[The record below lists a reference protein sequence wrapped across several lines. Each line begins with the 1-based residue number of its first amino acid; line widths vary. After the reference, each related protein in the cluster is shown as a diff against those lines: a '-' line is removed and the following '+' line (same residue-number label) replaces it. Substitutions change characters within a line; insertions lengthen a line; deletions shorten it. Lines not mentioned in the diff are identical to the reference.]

1 MNKTYKATV
10 SFRSPMV
17 VGIDV
22 PDCSSEQEAIDKIVE
37 MWFVGGMKEA
47 AENHAKAEGLQIQ
60 IDSLLE
66 AEVSDE

>member
-10 SFRSPMV
+10 SFRSSMV
-17 VGIDV
+17 LGIDV
-22 PDCSSEQEAIDKIVE
+22 PDCSSEEEAIGKIAK
-37 MWFVGGMKEA
+37 MWLEGGMKEI

>member
-1 MNKTYKATV
+1 
-10 SFRSPMV
+10 MV
-17 VGIDV
+17 LGIDV
-22 PDCSSEQEAIDKIVE
+22 PDCSSEEEAIGKIAK
-37 MWFVGGMKEA
+37 MWLEGGMKEI